1 MCGIAGFVR
10 LDGSAADVDVL
21 RKMTDAIR
29 SRGPDDEG
37 HHVEGPVALG
47 FRRLSIIDLAG
58 GHQPMS
64 TPDEATWI
72 VFNGEIYNFPELRTR
87 QESRGHAFRT
97 RADTE
102 TILYAYL
109 DHEEGAPEVLEG
121 MFAFALWDRTRRRLL
136 LARDR
141 MGKKPLY
148 YAHRPGRY
156 FAFASELKALLK
168 LPEVRA
174 DARLDLSALR
184 RYLAYD
190 FVPDPDSIFENIK
203 KVPPG
208 CRLVFDMDGGAAPVV
223 GPYWDMRFD
232 DARAVPTDEDE
243 ACEELRTLIRD
254 AVKRRLMSEVPLGVF
269 LSGGIDS
276 STIVAFMAELMP
288 PASIKT
294 FSVGFREKSF
304 DESSYARLVAT
315 RFGTDHAEEIL
326 EPSVMLDIL
335 PEVARYLDEP
345 FADASI
351 IPTYLLARFT
361 RRHVTVALGGDG
373 GDELF
378 LGYPTFSAHR
388 MAQRWAHV
396 PAFARKL
403 VSAVVERLPVN
414 RDNFSFDFK
423 AKRFVHGAEYAPTLR
438 HQVWLG
444 AFDPPAQMKVLTQD
458 VLSRTMDLDVYDRVQ
473 ALHARGG
480 FRDDYDALSYEYA
493 KLYLAG
499 GVMAKVDRASMAVS
513 LEARAPLLDRQVVEF
528 ANALPTSMKLRGK
541 TTKYLLKRAMRGRIP
556 DEVIDRPKKGFG
568 IPVAHWIHGPLR
580 GLFEDVLSETALKRD
595 GYFRPEA
602 VRRLQDEHARGSHDH
617 RKLLWSLFMF
627 QMWRNA
633 YGD

>member
-1 MCGIAGFVR
+1 MCGIAGFVM
-10 LDGSAADVDVL
+10 LDGTSADAGVL
-21 RKMTDAIR
+21 RAMTNAIAA
-29 SRGPDDEG
+29 RGPDDEG
-37 HHVEGPVALG
+37 HHVEGPVGLG
-47 FRRLSIIDLAG
+47 FRRLSIIDLVG

-64 TPDEATWI
+64 TPDEASWI
-72 VFNGEIYNFPELRTR
+72 VFNGEIYNFPELRAQ
-87 QESRGHAFRT
+87 QEAKGRVFRT

-102 TILYAYL
+102 TILYAYAE
-109 DHEEGAPEVLEG
+109 HEEGAPEVLEG
-121 MFAFALWDRTRRRLL
+121 MFAFALWDRHRKRLL

-148 YAHRPGRY
+148 YAYRAGRY

-168 LPEVRA
+168 LPAVRA
-174 DARLDLSALR
+174 DAAIDLASMR

-208 CRLVFDMDGGAAPVV
+208 HRLVFDVEGGAAPRVT
-223 GPYWDMRFD
+223 PYWDMRFA
-232 DARAVPTDEDE
+232 DARAVPENEDE
-243 ACEELRTLIRD
+243 ACEELRTLIRA
-254 AVKRRLMSEVPLGVF
+254 AVKRRLMSDVPLGVF

-276 STIVAFMAELMP
+276 STVVAFMAELMP

-351 IPTYLLARFT
+351 IPTYLLSRFT

-396 PAFARKL
+396 PAFARRL
-403 VSAVVERLPVN
+403 AGAVVDRLPVN

-423 AKRFVHGAEYAPTLR
+423 AKRFVHGAEYDAMLR

-444 AFDPPAQMKVLTQD
+444 AFDPPAQCKLLAPD
-458 VLSRTMDLDVYDRVQ
+458 VLSRTMDLDVYDRVR

-493 KLYLAG
+493 KLYLAA
-499 GVMAKVDRASMAVS
+499 GVMVKVDRASMAVS

-556 DEVIDRPKKGFG
+556 DEVIDRPKRGFG
-568 IPVAHWIHGPLR
+568 IPVAHWLHGPLR
-580 GLFEDVLSETALKRD
+580 GLLQDVLSESALARD
-595 GYFRPEA
+595 GFFRPE
-602 VRRLQDEHARGSHDH
+602 VVQRLIDEHARGRHDH
-617 RKLLWSLFMF
+617 RKLLWNLFMF

-633 YGD
+633 YGS